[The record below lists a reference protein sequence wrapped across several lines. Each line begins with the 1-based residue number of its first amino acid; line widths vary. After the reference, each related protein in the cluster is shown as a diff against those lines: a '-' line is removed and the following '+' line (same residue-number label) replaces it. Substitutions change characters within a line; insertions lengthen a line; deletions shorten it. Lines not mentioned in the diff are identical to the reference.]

1 MPLLIMIRKNVNQ
14 DTIRY
19 LSKST
24 RLIRFKSLATWF
36 VGGDSDGRKINKC
49 GESAAENHSNRLGK
63 DNLGCLPPHLYTSC
77 LSSKD
82 MRMKARTK
90 QTSRGIF

>member
-36 VGGDSDGRKINKC
+36 VGGDCDGRKINKC
-49 GESAAENHSNRLGK
+49 GESAAENHSNTSWGK
-63 DNLGCLPPHLYTSC
+63 IILAAFHLTFTLHVC
-77 LSSKD
+77 PLK
-82 MRMKARTK
+82 T
-90 QTSRGIF
+90 